1 MSFSARGCVCVWIWK
16 SLPTSAFLWE
26 VQLFWQVM
34 GTHTWTCMHAQMEA
48 CVVAAGVTS
57 PQDGG
62 AGREEIN
69 VRCPALTNYQS
80 IYSSIYLSVH
90 LAIYPCLS
98 VCLAIYLSPI
108 PFICVAP
115 CVCLTPR
122 SQCQHLISTIC
133 KWTGA
138 GPEGQ
143 STNWRQNNSTMV
155 HLFVCQRERERVCV
169 CPNACLELCDCLCVV
184 TWLWVSAMCPYPN
197 SGAICGSAYT
207 SQLLNN
213 HDLINP
219 VMKGWR
225 KQNQSKNTPPPQ
237 KKKCLLFCKFSQNK
251 VFCQICTLCRFWYKQ
266 QHASWLK
273 TAVSLHQAWNGK
285 PYLEVMKADG
295 SGGKLNQSL
304 D

>member
-1 MSFSARGCVCVWIWK
+1 MCASRLVRSANTSLVQYANELALGQRVRAQTGGRIIAQWCIFLCV
-16 SLPTSAFLWE
+16 
-26 VQLFWQVM
+26 
-34 GTHTWTCMHAQMEA
+34 
-48 CVVAAGVTS
+48 
-57 PQDGG
+57 
-62 AGREEIN
+62 
-69 VRCPALTNYQS
+69 
-80 IYSSIYLSVH
+80 
-90 LAIYPCLS
+90 
-98 VCLAIYLSPI
+98 
-108 PFICVAP
+108 
-115 CVCLTPR
+115 
-122 SQCQHLISTIC
+122 
-133 KWTGA
+133 
-138 GPEGQ
+138 
-143 STNWRQNNSTMV
+143 
-155 HLFVCQRERERVCV
+155 REREKECV

-237 KKKCLLFCKFSQNK
+237 KKKKMCLLFCKFSQNK